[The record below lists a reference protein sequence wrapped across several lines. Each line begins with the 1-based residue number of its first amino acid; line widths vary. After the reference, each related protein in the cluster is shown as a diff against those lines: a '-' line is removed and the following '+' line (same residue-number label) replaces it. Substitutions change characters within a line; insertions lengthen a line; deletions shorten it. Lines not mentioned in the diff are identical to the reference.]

1 MVRMVVHPLKLI
13 AARGGRRRPHEF
25 FDAVRLEAR
34 AFAVAFFAAARFRA
48 DALVAL
54 LLFALAAAARLVL
67 VLFALAAVVRFAL
80 LLAVAHFTRVR
91 LPLLR
96 ADRARV
102 ALVHR
107 TGTGVGRV
115 QPT

>member
-1 MVRMVVHPLKLI
+1 M
-13 AARGGRRRPHEF
+13 
-25 FDAVRLEAR
+25 
-34 AFAVAFFAAARFRA
+34 AFFAAARFRA
-48 DALVAL
+48 VAVVAL
-54 LLFALAAAARLVL
+54 LLFALAAAARLDL
-67 VLFALAAVVRFAL
+67 LLFALAVVVRFAL
-80 LLAVAHFTRVR
+80 LLFALAAAARLALVLLDERDDDALRLAVEHLTRVR

-107 TGTGVGRV
+107 TGTGLGRV